1 MKKAALILTLILVTS
16 GFVACSLTQ
25 ESAFF
30 SKFSIQQL
38 IEKNKA
44 HNGLDCE
51 GNDNDRGGGIAGGG
65 GGVSFRGFGF
75 GRSTYHASK
84 ADNFFCKLKATT
96 LEHFDEA
103 SLIAALRQDVERAID
118 QSGAKVIESG
128 NLDSASFYFAYSTD
142 NSLGRV
148 EISGKRIRS
157 DYYSVRADLDER
169 SKGATK

>member
-1 MKKAALILTLILVTS
+1 MKKPALILTLILITS
-16 GFVACSLTQ
+16 GFIACSLSP

-30 SKFSIQQL
+30 SKFSIHRL
-38 IEKNKA
+38 VEKNA
-44 HNGLDCE
+44 TPNGLDCE
-51 GNDNDRGGGIAGGG
+51 GHGNDQGGGIHAGGG
-65 GGVSFRGFGF
+65 GIGSFVFPPSKEY
-75 GRSTYHASK
+75 RSIKS
-84 ADNFFCKLKATT
+84 DSFFCKLKSNA

-103 SLIAALRQDVERAID
+103 GLIIALRQDVERAID

-128 NLDSASFYFAYSTD
+128 NLDSASFYLTYSID

>member
-1 MKKAALILTLILVTS
+1 MKKAALILTFILITS
-16 GFVACSLTQ
+16 GFIACSLSP

-38 IEKNKA
+38 VEKNKA
-44 HNGLDCE
+44 PTGLDCE
-51 GNDNDRGGGIAGGG
+51 GNGNDRGGGIGGGG
-65 GGVSFRGFGF
+65 GGVSFGF
-75 GRSTYHASK
+75 GRKEYHSHRG
-84 ADNFFCKLKATT
+84 DGFFCKLKATA

-128 NLDSASFYFAYSTD
+128 NPDSASFYFAYSID
-142 NSLGRV
+142 NALGRV
-148 EISGKRIRS
+148 EISGKRIRN
-157 DYYSVRADLDER
+157 DYYSVRAELDER